1 MPKSNNSIE
10 LKNLTILYNDRRVG
24 LRAVSNLSLQVFKG
38 EFIAIVGP
46 SGCGKSTILRAIS
59 DTLDLQFSD
68 TQGEVIV
75 QNMTPEKARKTRS
88 VGFVFQKPTLLQW
101 RTVEKNIALPLEIIG
116 IRKSQIPSR
125 VRQLLKMVEL
135 EKYSNY
141 HPDQLSG
148 GMQQKISIAR
158 ALAYDPEILLMDE
171 PFGALDEI
179 NRRKMNDELI
189 NVWEETGKT
198 ILFVTHSIEEA
209 IYLAQRVV
217 VLTKQPGTVK
227 QIVDIGLPY
236 PRRKELGSI
245 KFFNYLNKIRK
256 LLENEDIKTE

>member
-1 MPKSNNSIE
+1 MPKNKNSIE
-10 LKNLTILYNDRRVG
+10 LKKLTILYNDRRIG
-24 LRAVSNLSLQVFKG
+24 LKAVSDISLRVFKG
-38 EFIAIVGP
+38 EFVAIVGP

-59 DTLDLQFSD
+59 DTLEPQFSE

-75 QNMTPEKARKTRS
+75 QNLTPTKARETRK

-101 RTVEKNIALPLEIIG
+101 RTVEKNISLPLEIIG
-116 IRKSQIPSR
+116 INKSQIPSK
-125 VRQLLKMVEL
+125 VNKLLKMVEL
-135 EKYSNY
+135 EKYSKY

-189 NVWEETGKT
+189 NVWKKTGKT

-227 QIVDIGLPY
+227 QIVEIELPY

-245 KFFNYLNKIRK
+245 KFFNYINEIRK
-256 LLENEDIKTE
+256 LLENEDTKTE